1 MDIAYLLR
9 VLWRRKF
16 IILAIT
22 ALAAVLAFAFSYMQ
36 PRFYT
41 STAQYSTGAGT
52 QKVSLSGGGGVG
64 WAETEISVNNVIAT
78 FKSPTVLGM
87 VSYRLLLDDIEK
99 YRDQI
104 SKQTFSDASK
114 KELMQF
120 VYTDS
125 TARVL
130 RDKIAKQEILDPTK
144 PYEKKIIDAI
154 EMYGFGYNTLSNNI
168 KINRIPSTDY
178 IDVAY
183 RSSDPNTSAAVVNTV
198 GIEYLRFNES
208 LSNQRGKQTAD
219 TIGSVMEAQQR
230 KVDSL
235 TNLLIEEKKRQG
247 AIKPE
252 DVSASAFQTVNQLET
267 RLTEEKARY
276 NTASA
281 TYESLKKQLDILSGN
296 VSSSIGAT
304 DEVIKL
310 QSQKRELLS
319 KLNQGGNDADIRAQI
334 DQINKKIA
342 ALSGNPTNTR
352 KKEKI
357 DDLNLQLAEQQGI
370 INASSKTISEL
381 ESNIRS
387 ASGKTNLGA
396 GSEIKLSTLWSSLDM
411 ENRQLVQIKDKYF
424 QAQGMLKESPNT
436 NFRQTLVGQPSS
448 SPDPDKTFVNMGV
461 AGTSAFMITSFLFL
475 LGALLSNAVKT
486 PSYFRKLTD
495 IRLLAVVNKL
505 NNRKGLPEISQILS
519 ADPAMRNSGSDHFR
533 ESMRKLRFA
542 IESSGK
548 RKILFTSLK
557 SDTGKTTLIQ
567 SLAQTMKLSRKKVL
581 LIDTNFSHNSLSQIY
596 GVQAYLEDSAKMH
609 PQSDQIRKLISKTDD
624 PFIDIIGSRGGSY
637 TPSEI
642 LPHHNL
648 LGHLDELLSEYDY
661 IILEGPALNN
671 HADSQELI
679 RYVDGVIAVF
689 SADEQITPSD
699 NMIMQYLED
708 LEEKLIG
715 AVLNDVNLEDVD
727 A

>member
-16 IILAIT
+16 IILGVT
-22 ALAAVLAFAFSYMQ
+22 ALAAVLAFAFSLTR
-36 PRFYT
+36 PKFYT
-41 STAQYSTGAGT
+41 STAQYSTGAGS
-52 QKVSLSGGGGVG
+52 QKVSLSGNGGVG

-87 VSYRLLLDDIEK
+87 VSYRLLLNDIEK
-99 YRDQI
+99 YKGEI
-104 SKQTFSDASK
+104 SKQTFNDASRR
-114 KELMQF
+114 ELMQF
-120 VYTDS
+120 IYSDS
-125 TARVL
+125 TASVL
-130 RDKIAKQEILDPTK
+130 SDKIAKQEILDPTK
-144 PYEKKIIDAI
+144 PYEKRIIDAL
-154 EMYGFGYNTLSNNI
+154 ELYGFGYNTLSSNI

-183 RSSDPNTSAAVVNTV
+183 RSGDPNTSAAVVNTL
-198 GIEYLRFNES
+198 GIEYLRFNEN
-208 LSNQRGKQTAD
+208 LSSQRGKQTAD
-219 TIGSVMEAQQR
+219 TIGSVMQSQQR
-230 KVDSL
+230 RVDSL

-252 DVSASAFQTVNQLET
+252 DVSATAFQTQNQLET

-281 TYESLKKQLDILSGN
+281 TYESLKKQLDILSGT

-310 QSQKRELLS
+310 QSQKRELIS
-319 KLNQGGNDADIRAQI
+319 KLNQGGNDADLRAQI
-334 DQINKKIA
+334 DQINRKIA
-342 ALSGNPTNTR
+342 SNAGTPTNMR
-352 KKEKI
+352 RKEKI

-370 INASSKTISEL
+370 INASSKTINEL
-381 ESNIRS
+381 ESQIRS
-387 ASGKTNLGA
+387 VSGKTNLGA
-396 GSEIKLSTLWSSLDM
+396 GSEIKLTTLWSSLDM

-448 SPDPDKTFVNMGV
+448 TPDPDKKLVNMGV
-461 AGTSAFMITSFLFL
+461 AGASAFMLTSFLFL
-475 LGALLSNAVKT
+475 LGALLSNAIKT
-486 PSYFRKLTD
+486 PSFFRKLTNMK
-495 IRLLAVVNKL
+495 LLAVVNKL
-505 NNRKGLPEISQILS
+505 NNRKGMPEMSQVISGDGTKNI
-519 ADPAMRNSGSDHFR
+519 ATDHFR
-533 ESMRKLRFA
+533 EAMRKLRFS

-557 SDTGKTTLIQ
+557 PDTGKTTTI
-567 SLAQTMKLSRKKVL
+567 LALAHTMKLSRKKVL
-581 LIDTNFSHNSLSQIY
+581 LIDTNFSNNTLSQVY
-596 GVQAYLEDSAKMH
+596 GVQAFLEDSAKMH
-609 PQSDQIRKLISKTDD
+609 PLADHVRKLISKTDD
-624 PFIDIIGSRGGSY
+624 PFIDVIGSKGGAY

-648 LGHLDELLSEYDY
+648 LGHLDELLPEYDH

-671 HADSQELI
+671 HADTQELI
-679 RYVDGVIAVF
+679 RYVEGVIAVF
-689 SADEQITPSD
+689 SANEQITPSD
-699 NMIMQYLED
+699 NMLIQYLED
-708 LEEKLIG
+708 LDQKLVG
-715 AVLNDVNLEDVD
+715 AVLNDVDLQDVD

>member
-16 IILAIT
+16 IILGVT
-22 ALAAVLAFAFSYMQ
+22 ALASALAFAFSLT
-36 PRFYT
+36 RTKFYT
-41 STAQYSTGAGT
+41 STAQYSTGAGS
-52 QKVSLSGGGGVG
+52 QKVSLSGNGGVG

-87 VSYRLLLDDIEK
+87 VSYRLLLNDIEK
-99 YRDQI
+99 YKSEI
-104 SKQTFSDASK
+104 SKQTFKDEAK
-114 KELMQF
+114 RELMQF
-120 VYTDS
+120 IYSDS
-125 TARVL
+125 TASVL
-130 RDKIAKQEILDPTK
+130 SDKIAKQEILDPTR
-144 PYEKKIIDAI
+144 PYEKRIIDALDL
-154 EMYGFGYNTLSNNI
+154 YGFGYNTLSSNI

-183 RSSDPNTSAAVVNTV
+183 RSGDPNTSAAVVNTL
-198 GIEYLRFNES
+198 GIEYLRFNEN
-208 LSNQRGKQTAD
+208 LSSQRGKQTAD
-219 TIGSVMEAQQR
+219 TIGSVMQAQQR
-230 KVDSL
+230 RVDSL

-252 DVSASAFQTVNQLET
+252 DISATAFQTQNQLET

-281 TYESLKKQLDILSGN
+281 TYESLKKQLDILSGT

-310 QSQKRELLS
+310 QSQKRELIS
-319 KLNQGGNDADIRAQI
+319 KLNQGGNDADLRAQI
-334 DQINKKIA
+334 DQINRKIA
-342 ALSGNPTNTR
+342 SNAGTPTNMR
-352 KKEKI
+352 RKEKI

-370 INASSKTISEL
+370 INASSKTINEL
-381 ESNIRS
+381 ESQIRS
-387 ASGKTNLGA
+387 VSGKTNLGA
-396 GSEIKLSTLWSSLDM
+396 GSEIKLTTLWSSLDM

-448 SPDPDKTFVNMGV
+448 TPDPDKKLVNMGV
-461 AGTSAFMITSFLFL
+461 AGASAFMFTSFLFL
-475 LGALLSNAVKT
+475 LGALMSNAIKT
-486 PSYFRKLTD
+486 PSFFRKLTD
-495 IRLLAVVNKL
+495 MKLLAVVNKL
-505 NNRKGLPEISQILS
+505 NNRKGLPEISQVL
-519 ADPAMRNSGSDHFR
+519 AVDGARNSATDHFR
-533 ESMRKLRFA
+533 EAMRKLRFGL
-542 IESSGK
+542 ESSGK

-557 SDTGKTTLIQ
+557 PNTGKTTTI
-567 SLAQTMKLSRKKVL
+567 LALAHTMKLSRKRVL
-581 LIDTNFSHNSLSQIY
+581 LIDTNFSHNSLSQVY

-609 PQSDQIRKLISKTDD
+609 PQADHVRKLISKTDD
-624 PFIDIIGSRGGSY
+624 PFIDIIGCRGGSY

-642 LPHHNL
+642 LPHQNL
-648 LGHLDELLSEYDY
+648 LGHLDELLPEYDH
-661 IILEGPALNN
+661 IILEGPALNE

-679 RYVDGVIAVF
+679 RYVDGVVAVF

-699 NMIMQYLED
+699 NTLMQYLED
-708 LEEKLIG
+708 LDQKLVG
-715 AVLNDVNLEDVD
+715 AVLNDVDLKDVD